1 MSKPP
6 INLNFQPTQ
15 KKVRFYT
22 DDGVLGRRIVTTF
35 QGRPIVLDVYGNPT
49 VATDD
54 VSILAVFKKM
64 LSEYSLITVVQFTGQ
79 FDNTGE
85 EIWEGSIIKSFDDVL
100 GCVYFDED
108 VLGWRILYQN
118 GDWEDLYEAKSDIV
132 CVGHM
137 LLNPELMEEKK

>member
-64 LSEYSLITVVQFTGQ
+64 LSEYSLTEF
-79 FDNTGE
+79 N
-85 EIWEGSIIKSFDDVL
+85 
-100 GCVYFDED
+100 
-108 VLGWRILYQN
+108 
-118 GDWEDLYEAKSDIV
+118 
-132 CVGHM
+132 
-137 LLNPELMEEKK
+137 LLVNSTTLERRSGRDRL